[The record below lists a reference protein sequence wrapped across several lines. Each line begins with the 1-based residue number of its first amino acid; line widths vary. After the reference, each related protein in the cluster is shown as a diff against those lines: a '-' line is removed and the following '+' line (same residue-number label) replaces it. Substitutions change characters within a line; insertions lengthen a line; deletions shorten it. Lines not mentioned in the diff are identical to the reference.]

1 MTTEEEK
8 ESFLTQLRSQV
19 GNTGDTITARD
30 AVNQSTIRN
39 WCDAV
44 SESNPHYLNPE
55 AAEEGPH
62 GQIVAPPA
70 MLQVWSMPGLI
81 MGQQPQRSKD
91 PSSATYAMLDEAGFV
106 SVVATNV
113 EYVFHR
119 YLQLGD
125 VISGCLLYTSPSPR
139 D

>member
-1 MTTEEEK
+1 MTTEAEK

-70 MLQVWSMPGLI
+70 MLQVWSMPGTDH
-81 MGQQPQRSKD
+81 G
-91 PSSATYAMLDEAGFV
+91 SATTAVKGPQFRHLRNARR
-106 SVVATNV
+106 S
-113 EYVFHR
+113 R
-119 YLQLGD
+119 L
-125 VISGCLLYTSPSPR
+125 R
-139 D
+139 